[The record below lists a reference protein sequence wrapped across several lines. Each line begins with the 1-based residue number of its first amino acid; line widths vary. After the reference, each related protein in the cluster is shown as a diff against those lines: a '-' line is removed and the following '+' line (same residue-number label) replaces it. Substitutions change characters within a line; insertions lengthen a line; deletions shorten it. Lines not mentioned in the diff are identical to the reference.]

1 MNMRVIN
8 VKMFWKNQTH
18 FAQHDE
24 VIPVF
29 SDGFML
35 LTVELNLSLK
45 LRLLSFLSLPKT
57 DVEIMNR
64 LLSESNMCC
73 NRRDV
78 WCISWVIAKRLSI
91 NWNLAK
97 RRKMWVNKLTDK
109 MGDGNKSSC
118 VVWSFCSRFVL
129 KPESKPRVSA
139 GVSVCWV
146 DASSTTRAICHTPC
160 PGTSTFAWVKYHNP
174 ARAGELWQEHQ
185 IFGQE
190 GSGLVFSVKLKS
202 NFTVKMYGL
211 DV

>member
-1 MNMRVIN
+1 
-8 VKMFWKNQTH
+8 MFWKNQTRL
-18 FAQHDE
+18 AQHDE

-57 DVEIMNR
+57 DVEIINW
-64 LLSESNMCC
+64 LLSENNMCC

-78 WCISWVIAKRLSI
+78 WCISWVTAKRLSI

-118 VVWSFCSRFVL
+118 VVWSFCSRCCAGAWIEAQSL
-129 KPESKPRVSA
+129 SGSIGLLSGCELNDESHPSHSMPRDVH
-139 GVSVCWV
+139 VCLGKISQPCKGWGTPTG
-146 DASSTTRAICHTPC
+146 ASD
-160 PGTSTFAWVKYHNP
+160 
-174 ARAGELWQEHQ
+174 LWPRRLW
-185 IFGQE
+185 
-190 GSGLVFSVKLKS
+190 SGIQCQAEK
-202 NFTVKMYGL
+202 
-211 DV
+211 